1 MKDCLKW
8 SAAVVALLMAVAA
21 ANAQETPQSTTAPPT
36 AAVSAQSEKNNDAT
50 ADGDSIVYQVG
61 GSVQPPIAIHTPD
74 PKFSKE
80 ASKAK
85 FSGNVVVSLIVDKDG
100 KPRDVHVLRGMG
112 HGPGRE
118 GSRGRAAV

>member
-1 MKDCLKW
+1 
-8 SAAVVALLMAVAA
+8 MAVAA